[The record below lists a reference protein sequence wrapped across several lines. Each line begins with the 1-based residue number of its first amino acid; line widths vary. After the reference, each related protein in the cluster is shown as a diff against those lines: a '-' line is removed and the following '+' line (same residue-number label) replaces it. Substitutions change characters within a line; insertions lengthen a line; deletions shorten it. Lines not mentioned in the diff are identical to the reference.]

1 MSDHSRTN
9 RKMPAR
15 IVPIQKVQP
24 AAIPPRRPQIGPAPQ
39 AAGARSRA
47 YGAPLAAASRLPRA
61 LRGDAEQT
69 AGLGLALN
77 VEPADGNAGT
87 DSTRTRTPA
96 GQSTRRP
103 DAHEHSSSVMES
115 LDSLIMWEQPPR
127 PRVDPGRQSPRWMS
141 DTAVMPSE
149 ADYAQLASQVGVLL
163 AGFADFAR
171 APGVVESGD
180 WQARLPMP
188 DTVLP
193 ETVLEM
199 QVTPLHAKLRFETD
213 NKVSRGVLHRYA
225 TSLQLQVKAALDD
238 ARVVE
243 VVLW

>member
-1 MSDHSRTN
+1 MSDHARN
-9 RKMPAR
+9 PRKLTAR
-15 IVPIQKVQP
+15 VLPIEKVRSGP
-24 AAIPPRRPQIGPAPQ
+24 MAPRRPNARPALPSP
-39 AAGARSRA
+39 AARTRA

-61 LRGDAEQT
+61 LRSDIDAVDAPALAADASVPAATPNSLAKQWTHRGADDSQGSLNQT
-69 AGLGLALN
+69 LSDPVVL
-77 VEPADGNAGT
+77 
-87 DSTRTRTPA
+87 
-96 GQSTRRP
+96 
-103 DAHEHSSSVMES
+103 
-115 LDSLIMWEQPPR
+115 WEQPPQ
-127 PRVDPGRQSPRWMS
+127 PRGDAGQQPPRWMIDS
-141 DTAVMPSE
+141 ATEPSE
-149 ADYAQLASQVGVLL
+149 ADYAQLASRVGVLL
-163 AGFADFAR
+163 AGFADFVR

-225 TSLQLQVKAALDD
+225 KNLQLQVKAALDD